1 MPDILLACANAGRIP
16 LADGSVHVVV
26 TSPPYYG
33 LRSYA
38 GTGAWEGG
46 NPVCDHVANPG
57 ATKVMGNPEF
67 NENRP
72 SRAETKT
79 AGYYYKDVCGKCG
92 AHRTDPQIGLEDT
105 PELYLERMV
114 AVFREV
120 KRVLRDDG
128 IAWVNMGDSYYSN
141 PSGWSG
147 DESYAKDT
155 RSARGAR
162 ELGRIIRPKRNDL
175 KPLDLM
181 NIPARLVL
189 ALQADGWYHRSTIIW
204 SKPNP
209 MPESL
214 SGWRWERCRVKVGG
228 AQYQSLGVSGGDEI
242 IDHKTKT
249 YQLNDQYVTATWS
262 DCPGCEK
269 CAVSGGLVL
278 RRGAWRPTTSHE
290 YIFMLTK
297 TDKYFADGEAVREA
311 HNCPSNPKMLTQ
323 ALGQSPQTKHGTN
336 FKGRKLDGIAR
347 ETFEVTKRQYN
358 PAGRNA
364 RTVWQIDDT
373 LGEFIR
379 YCEVQ
384 GVSIPALLD
393 GFLAGQDEMPTVW
406 IFPTQGWPGAHF
418 ATFPEELPRRCLKAS
433 LSERGCCPKCKAAWA
448 RVVEKGYRAPA
459 QEDVIA
465 EMVAKGVPRQKANLY
480 GNPTRNPN
488 LYAADPDKTVGWLP
502 TCTCDAGDPIPMIV
516 LDPFCGSGT
525 TGVVARELGHHFIG
539 LDLSRK
545 YLVSEA
551 QVRLGLDKLRAYVEG
566 RGVDGSG
573 GLDGLPMF
581 ERGD

>member
-1 MPDILLACANAGRIP
+1 MPSLLLAAANAERIP
-16 LADGSVHVVV
+16 LRDGCVHAVV
-26 TSPPYYG
+26 TSPPYWQQRDYG
-33 LRSYA
+33 LGEA
-38 GTGAWEGG
+38 G
-46 NPVCDHVANPG
+46 
-57 ATKVMGNPEF
+57 
-67 NENRP
+67 
-72 SRAETKT
+72 
-79 AGYYYKDVCGKCG
+79 
-92 AHRTDPQIGLEDT
+92 IGLEGTMQNWLDAMSRVSK
-105 PELYLERMV
+105 EI
-114 AVFREV
+114 F
-120 KRVLRDDG
+120 RVLRPDG
-128 IAWVNMGDSYYSN
+128 VYWCNIGEKYLPDQTL
-141 PSGWSG
+141 SGMS
-147 DESYAKDT
+147 DA
-155 RSARGAR
+155 
-162 ELGRIIRPKRNDL
+162 L
-175 KPLDLM
+175 K
-181 NIPARLVL
+181 NRFI
-189 ALQADGWYHRSTIIW
+189 ADGWHHKSTIIW

-214 SGWRWERCRVKVGG
+214 SGWRWERCRVKVRSGMIP
-228 AQYQSLGVSGGDEI
+228 ARNLGLPTGDGSSWKPAGT
-242 IDHKTKT
+242 DN
-249 YQLNDQYVTATWS
+249 YDMTAEYT

-581 ERGD
+581 ENRG